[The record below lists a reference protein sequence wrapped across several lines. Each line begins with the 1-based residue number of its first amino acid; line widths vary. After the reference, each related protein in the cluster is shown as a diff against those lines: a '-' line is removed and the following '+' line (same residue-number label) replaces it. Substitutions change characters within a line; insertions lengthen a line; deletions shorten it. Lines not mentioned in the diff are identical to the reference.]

1 MGSIKNTRKDE
12 LIQFTNEYDNLKQH
26 YRFYSIKFDR
36 GLKKQVDWSC
46 LFIFFQIGAS
56 FSQTNVSC
64 YVVDIQ
70 VNIDLMSS

>member
-1 MGSIKNTRKDE
+1 MYEVKK
-12 LIQFTNEYDNLKQH
+12 IQFTNEYDNLKQH

-56 FSQTNVSC
+56 FSQLLSLIETFA
-64 YVVDIQ
+64 
-70 VNIDLMSS
+70 